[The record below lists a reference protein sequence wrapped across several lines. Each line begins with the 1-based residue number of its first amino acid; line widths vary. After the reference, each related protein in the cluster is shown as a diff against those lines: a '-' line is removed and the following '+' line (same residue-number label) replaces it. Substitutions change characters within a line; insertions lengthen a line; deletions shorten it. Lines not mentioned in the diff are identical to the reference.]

1 MSDFEY
7 WWENEGQYNRAGGS
21 DYEKT
26 FAWEAWN
33 HQQNKI
39 DTLEKKMSKALD
51 YLDGKT
57 EETWKFWKEKAD
69 MMDQGASNAYE
80 DAYWFVKN
88 TVEDKGSE

>member
-1 MSDFEY
+1 MSDFEH

-26 FAWEAWN
+26 FAWESWN
-33 HQQNKI
+33 YQQKKIDLLERKVNKI
-39 DTLEKKMSKALD
+39 ID
-51 YLDGKT
+51 YLDSKT
-57 EETWKFWKEKAD
+57 EEAWKSWKEKAD

-88 TVEDKGSE
+88 ISEDKG